1 MIDYRDT
8 TAGVTPE
15 MLRGF
20 FSEWRKPQTPEGH
33 LEILT
38 GSDYIGLAVDGDAG
52 KVVGF
57 ITALTDGVQASFIP
71 LLEVLPDYR
80 GRGIGST
87 LVRKMLAK
95 LEGLPATDLTCNPE
109 LQAFYQKLGMSPS
122 VGMIIRRY

>member
-1 MIDYRDT
+1 MIDYRET

-33 LEILT
+33 LEILG
-38 GSDYIGLAVDGDAG
+38 GSDYIVLAVDGDAG

-80 GRGIGST
+80 GRGYR
-87 LVRKMLAK
+87 LNARAK
-95 LEGLPATDLTCNPE
+95 DVGEARGASGDRLDL
-109 LQAFYQKLGMSPS
+109 
-122 VGMIIRRY
+122 